1 MGSLPACFRKIATH
15 PTSATPLRLNEEVM
29 PDLNLS
35 TSRYQRLELHQIPCD
50 ENAFVDW
57 LVDAKPGDMLAYYRG
72 HLAFDRDHL
81 QSGLGEFRRLKLNHL
96 ADRVMET
103 YERRQVLLVQR
114 RIAKN
119 DWLYLAIRSE
129 EPLVA
134 RRPYAPKHEA
144 RSLSHV

>member
-1 MGSLPACFRKIATH
+1 
-15 PTSATPLRLNEEVM
+15 LRLNEEVM

>member
-1 MGSLPACFRKIATH
+1 
-15 PTSATPLRLNEEVM
+15 M

-103 YERRQVLLVQR
+103 CERRQVLLVQR
-114 RIAKN
+114 RFAKN

-134 RRPYAPKHEA
+134 RRRYAPKHEA

>member
-1 MGSLPACFRKIATH
+1 
-15 PTSATPLRLNEEVM
+15 M

-35 TSRYQRLELHQIPCD
+35 TSACQQLELHQIPRD

-57 LVDAKPGDMLAYYRG
+57 LVDAKHGDKLAYYRG
-72 HLAFDRDHL
+72 HLAFDRDPL

-96 ADRVMET
+96 VDRVMET
-103 YERRQVLLVQR
+103 CERKHVLIVQR
-114 RIAKN
+114 RIAKD

-129 EPLVA
+129 EPLVT
-134 RRPYAPKHEA
+134 RRRSAPKLEA

>member
-1 MGSLPACFRKIATH
+1 
-15 PTSATPLRLNEEVM
+15 
-29 PDLNLS
+29 
-35 TSRYQRLELHQIPCD
+35 
-50 ENAFVDW
+50 

>member
-1 MGSLPACFRKIATH
+1 MPEPH
-15 PTSATPLRLNEEVM
+15 LN
-29 PDLNLS
+29 
-35 TSRYQRLELHQIPCD
+35 TSRYQMLELHQVPRD

-72 HLAFDRDHL
+72 HLAFDRDPL
-81 QSGLGEFRRLKLNHL
+81 QSKLGEFRRLKLNHL

-103 YERRQVLLVQR
+103 CERKQVLLVQR
-114 RIAKN
+114 RIGKD

-134 RRPYAPKHEA
+134 RRRSSPKLNA
-144 RSLSHV
+144 GSLAHV

>member
-1 MGSLPACFRKIATH
+1 
-15 PTSATPLRLNEEVM
+15 M

-35 TSRYQRLELHQIPCD
+35 TSLYQRLELQHIPRD

-57 LVDAKPGDMLAYYRG
+57 LVDAKQGDMLAYYRG
-72 HLAFDRDHL
+72 HLAFDRDPL

-103 YERRQVLLVQR
+103 CERKQVLLVQR
-114 RIAKN
+114 RIAKD

-134 RRPYAPKHEA
+134 RRYSAPKHEA